1 MHKNTLNRSCF
12 THTINHDKDQTLLGN
27 PLHGGPKLLGGP
39 KLPGRVYYGATM
51 ADQLCHGAMVPWYY
65 HGT

>member
-1 MHKNTLNRSCF
+1 MLYSY
-12 THTINHDKDQTLLGN
+12 DKSRQRPIQTLLGN